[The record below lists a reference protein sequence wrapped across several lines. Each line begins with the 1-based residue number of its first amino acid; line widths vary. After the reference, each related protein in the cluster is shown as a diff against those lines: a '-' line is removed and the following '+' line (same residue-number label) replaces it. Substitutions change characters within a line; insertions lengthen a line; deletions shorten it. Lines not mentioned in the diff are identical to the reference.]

1 MKLARFTSKSPLFF
15 FGLVVLTNLIASKS
29 VNCAEDPREIALRTY
44 IEEAGLVVISRKVQ
58 NNTKI
63 STARSKKTNE
73 TWDITAD
80 IAKSGPGMSA
90 IVWVGAPF
98 SDWIFQYYKLT
109 SINGKWIIQ
118 ARCEPNE
125 SDSTESPSSKR
136 VVKCNPRNESFR
148 ESILYEK

>member
-44 IEEAGLVVISRKVQ
+44 IEEAGLVVISRKVED
-58 NNTKI
+58 NTKI
-63 STARSKKTNE
+63 LTARDKKTKE
-73 TWDITAD
+73 TWDLMAAIQ
-80 IAKSGPGMSA
+80 KSGPGMSA
-90 IVWVGAPF
+90 IVSVGVPATDF
-98 SDWIFQYYKLT
+98 IVQYYKFTLT
-109 SINGKWIIQ
+109 NGKWIIK

-125 SDSTESPSSKR
+125 FESSKMW
-136 VVKCNPRNESFR
+136 VKCNPRNESFR